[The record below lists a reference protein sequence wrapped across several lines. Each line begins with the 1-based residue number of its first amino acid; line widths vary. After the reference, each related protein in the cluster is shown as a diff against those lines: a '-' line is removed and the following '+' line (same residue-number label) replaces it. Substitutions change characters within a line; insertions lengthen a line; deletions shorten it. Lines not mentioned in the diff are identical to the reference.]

1 MGLSQRGRHR
11 SLPSLSSAFSFPKT
25 SGATLV
31 RVVGARDSP
40 KALRICGEPKDRR
53 FSSLCRP
60 VCQLLRSQNMAS
72 QVHEFHVEM
81 TCEGC
86 SGAVQRVLGKLADQ
100 GVNKVDID
108 LKEQRVLVDS
118 TLSSEQLL
126 EVLKK
131 AGKTCSYVGVK
142 K

>member
-1 MGLSQRGRHR
+1 MELRLLSLCVLRIKLRAVR
-11 SLPSLSSAFSFPKT
+11 MCYENC
-25 SGATLV
+25 V
-31 RVVGARDSP
+31 RVINPRRLLAEFPHSATSRTRRSP
-40 KALRICGEPKDRR
+40 SHVFLR
-53 FSSLCRP
+53 
-60 VCQLLRSQNMAS
+60 A